1 MQKKYKIQGTITGRW
16 CSSKQNIKIMKKR
29 RLIIKKLRK
38 NTWRVKGKGIEILTN
53 TEEKAKEWKR
63 YYAK

>member
-1 MQKKYKIQGTITGRW
+1 
-16 CSSKQNIKIMKKR
+16 MKKR
-29 RLIIKKLRK
+29 KLVIKKMRK